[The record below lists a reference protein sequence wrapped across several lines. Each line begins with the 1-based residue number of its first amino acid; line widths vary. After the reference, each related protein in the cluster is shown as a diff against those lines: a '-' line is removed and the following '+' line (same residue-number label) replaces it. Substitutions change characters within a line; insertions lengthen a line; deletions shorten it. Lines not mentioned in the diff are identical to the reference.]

1 MQRGKVLWNSMVI
14 CLVVPSK
21 TGGGWEVE
29 PRAGGSVSFTELHR
43 RFTPLARE
51 AHETAITAQHHR

>member
-1 MQRGKVLWNSMVI
+1 MVI

-29 PRAGGSVSFTELHR
+29 PRAGGSVSFTELHIQTQA
-43 RFTPLARE
+43 FDS
-51 AHETAITAQHHR
+51 IS